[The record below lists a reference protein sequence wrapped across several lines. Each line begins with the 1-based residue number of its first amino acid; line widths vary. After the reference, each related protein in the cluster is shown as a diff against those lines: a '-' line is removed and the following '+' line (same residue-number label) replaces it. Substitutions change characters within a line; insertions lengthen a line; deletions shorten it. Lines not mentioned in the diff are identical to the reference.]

1 MMKKRMILVA
11 LASLAIG
18 ACGGS
23 YDSGESLS
31 FETDNPKVN
40 EAWELAHRT
49 LLYNVR
55 DSILAA
61 GADYGGEW
69 TRDVAINT
77 WNGADLFIPE
87 VMERSLWYVT
97 NDRQTIGHQY
107 WDKII
112 WVQGAL
118 YHYLLT
124 RDTAFLKEAYDCGV
138 NTIRQLET
146 EAYDAGY
153 GLFTGSSVFNDGVS
167 AFEEPIYD
175 VSKPNSSS
183 VMAHNTHGIKCLSTN
198 CAYYMAYRALDE
210 MHQVLNGS
218 ENKEFAQ
225 KAKTLKNNIRKNF
238 YNPRGQ
244 LFYVIDEQGN
254 THRHQEGLGIAFAIL
269 SGVIT
274 PLEGHFTVIRNET
287 TPYGIPSITPTFK
300 RFSIEKPG
308 RHNRLIWPF
317 VNAFYANATL
327 MTGDWDL
334 FEHEFY
340 AMATLALD
348 EDKGNYNFYEI
359 FDPETGKPEGG
370 QQSGRA
376 QWHSRRHQTW
386 SATGY
391 LSMVHYGIC
400 GLRPQ
405 LQGMAF
411 SPYLPK
417 GIGHLSIKGLKYGKM
432 LLDIDL
438 KGQGYHIS
446 EFRINGKRSDEYFIP
461 ADLTGRQQI
470 EIRLDRPRFP

>member
-1 MMKKRMILVA
+1 MKRICILIVLTGLTFA
-11 LASLAIG
+11 
-18 ACGGS
+18 ACCHRT
-23 YDSGESLS
+23 DSGDNT

-49 LLYNVR
+49 VLYNVR

-77 WNGADLFIPE
+77 WNGMDLFIPE

-97 NDRQTIGHQY
+97 NNRQTIGHQY

-124 RDTAFLKEAYDCGV
+124 RDTTFLKEAYACGV
-138 NTIRQLET
+138 NTIQELET
-146 EAYDAGY
+146 QVYDKDY

-198 CAYYMAYRALDE
+198 CAYYMAYRDLNQ
-210 MHQVLNGS
+210 MHTVLYGT
-218 ENKEFAQ
+218 ENTEFAN
-225 KAKTLKNNIRKNF
+225 KARTLRNNIRKNF

-254 THRHQEGLGIAFAIL
+254 THRHQEALGIAFAIL

-274 PLEGHFTVIRNET
+274 PQEGHFTVIRNET
-287 TPYGIPSITPTFK
+287 TQYGIPSITPIFK
-300 RFSIEKPG
+300 RFSKEKPG

-317 VNAFYANATL
+317 VNAFYANAAL
-327 MTGDWDL
+327 VTGDWGI

-340 AMATLALD
+340 AMASLALD

-370 QQSGRA
+370 NQSGKA
-376 QWHSRRHQTW
+376 KWYSRRHQTW

-391 LSMVHYGIC
+391 MSMVCYGIC

-405 LQGMAF
+405 LEGMSF
-411 SPYLPK
+411 TPYLPK
-417 GIGHLSIKGLKYGKM
+417 GIGRLSIKGLKYGNM

-438 KGQGYHIS
+438 KGQGYSIV
-446 EFRINGKRSDEYFIP
+446 EFRINGKESDKHFIP
-461 ADLTGRQQI
+461 ADLTGRQHI
-470 EIRLDRPRFP
+470 EIRLERPRFP